1 MLLLAAFTFSM
12 AQVSSIPAAAGG
24 GGGGTGNANVP
35 FLATRETTTLTN
47 DTIRL
52 NCDASPYCAIR
63 VNGVNVYTSVT
74 DITAKVSGTSNTDSL
89 YIYYTPSTNTVYCD
103 ENTTS
108 TLTVSGCTAATTG
121 GVPAGS
127 IPLGKTTGTFAFTAN
142 VFADPSTSA
151 QGPLF
156 SWANVES
163 GTGISCTANG
173 TTGVLTCA
181 IDAAVV
187 PTISDVRAGVH
198 ITVADT
204 SASTTTYT
212 GCPSVSI
219 GSYTTGMPVLFKP
232 ASTNTGSSTLNLC
245 ALGAKTIQKLV
256 SGTLTNLASGD
267 LDADGHS
274 LLVYNGTVFVKTP
287 LEGGSG
293 ASPLTTKGDLY
304 TYSTVDARLGI
315 GANGQVLSAASG
327 ETTGNKWGYI
337 VKEETYT
344 AAICATGTPA
354 SGWGFIVGSEPAGTG
369 SCGAGYTSGLPSQG
383 YLYFGDGANTYAAFN
398 WRLPSTFVALV
409 SVTYYLS
416 PSSTSGG
423 NFALRFGAQCFASAD
438 NWLSGSTSFT
448 DDAIYTGA
456 AGSTAFAEQAIVHA
470 TTNVDSCSAAGAR
483 VAFKVG
489 REGTD
494 GGDTNTNDMV
504 LTAMTIKY
512 TARVE

>member
-89 YIYYTPSTNTVYCD
+89 YIYYTPATNTVYCD

-219 GSYTTGMPVLFKP
+219 GSYTTGMPILFKP
-232 ASTNTGSSTLNLC
+232 ANTNTGSSTINLC

-256 SGTLTNLASGD
+256 SGTLTNLSSGD
-267 LDADGHS
+267 LDSDGHS

-287 LEGGSG
+287 LEGGSSEAAG
-293 ASPLTTKGDLY
+293 QPPAWFPAGYTEAVPTLASLAGSANDTAFMAFVADR
-304 TYSTVDARLGI
+304 TVDIRAVGI
-315 GANGQVLSAASG
+315 
-327 ETTGNKWGYI
+327 YI
-337 VKEETYT
+337 
-344 AAICATGTPA
+344 
-354 SGWGFIVGSEPAGTG
+354 GTG
-369 SCGAGYTSGLPSQG
+369 SGTCGGTCGMKIGIYDAAGTSILAQS
-383 YLYFGDGANTYAAFN
+383 A
-398 WRLPSTFVALV
+398 VI
-409 SVTYYLS
+409 
-416 PSSTSGG
+416 TSGG
-423 NFALRFGAQCFASAD
+423 SPDLNSTGAKTISLSSTASLTKNTLYWLAITTDSTALQLYVYSGASANGVGD
-438 NWLSGSTSFT
+438 ALFKNLIGSDSVGYGNDGTGSG
-448 DDAIYTGA
+448 
-456 AGSTAFAEQAIVHA
+456 GSVALPSAKGTVTQ
-470 TTNVDSCSAAGAR
+470 DSSKHVYYG
-483 VAFKVG
+483 
-489 REGTD
+489 
-494 GGDTNTNDMV
+494 M
-504 LTAMTIKY
+504 KY
-512 TARVE
+512 